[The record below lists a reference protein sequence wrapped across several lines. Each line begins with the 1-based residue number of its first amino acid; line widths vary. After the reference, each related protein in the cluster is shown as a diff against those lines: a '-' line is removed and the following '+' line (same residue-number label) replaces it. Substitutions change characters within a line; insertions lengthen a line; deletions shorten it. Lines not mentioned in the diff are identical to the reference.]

1 MMSVNQ
7 LQPIGLDQID
17 QARFKPVEIISNEL
31 RQNALDGLVAE
42 WAKAPPFYAY
52 RSGLLATVCGRHR
65 DVKEVYMHPERF
77 TVIAPPVAAYK
88 IFDLFGGLESVLQ
101 MDGERHA
108 RIRRLMSPAFSPQ
121 AVMQLSDAIDII
133 IEEKIDRIIDAGHHF
148 DAMADFATDII
159 VRVLLDASFQ
169 LTPAQQAAFVK
180 MNDCIALATTFEP
193 GKPPPDA
200 FLQAVGD
207 VQQVI
212 AEVVAERRTN
222 PGNDMLSHLVTAR
235 DEGKGLTEAELF
247 GQINSICSAA
257 LGTTAATIGGALYT
271 LLKHPEQLAILRE
284 EPALMDSAVDECLR
298 FHGPGIFTFT
308 RFAVE
313 DTEIGG
319 VKIPKNMP
327 VIGSIQA
334 SSYDPDEFPD
344 PLRFDVRRKPKGIL
358 SFGSGPHHCI
368 GSRLGRMIMKKSLQR
383 LLARMPELRFAESDF
398 KPVYGGFPGELA
410 ITVLPLVY

>member
-1 MMSVNQ
+1 MSTVNQ
-7 LQPIGLDQID
+7 TQAIGLDDID
-17 QARFKPVEIISNEL
+17 LSRFKAIEVISEDI
-31 RQNALDGLVAE
+31 RQTAFDGVVSE

-52 RSGLLATVCGRHR
+52 RSGLLATICGRHR
-65 DVKEVYMHPERF
+65 DVKEIYTNPERF
-77 TVIAPPVAAYK
+77 TVIAPAIDAYK
-88 IFDLFGGLESVLQ
+88 VFDLFGGLESVLQ

-108 RIRRLMSPAFSPQ
+108 RIRRLMTPAFTPQ
-121 AVMQLSDAIDII
+121 AVMQLSGAIDAI
-133 IEEKIDRIIDAGHHF
+133 IEEKIDRIIDVGHHF

-159 VRVLLDASFQ
+159 IRVLLDASFQ
-169 LTPAQQAAFVK
+169 LSPAQQAAFAK
-180 MNDCIALATTFEP
+180 MNDCIALATTFEA
-193 GKPPPDA
+193 GKPPPDE
-200 FLQAVGD
+200 FLQAVNE

-212 AEVVAERRTN
+212 AEVVAQRRAK

-235 DEGKGLTEAELF
+235 DEGRGLTESELF

-257 LGTTAATIGGALYT
+257 LGTTAATLGGALYT
-271 LLKHPEQLAILRE
+271 LLKHPEQLAILRN
-284 EPALMDSAVDECLR
+284 EPELMESAVDECLR

-308 RFAVE
+308 RFATE
-313 DTEIGG
+313 DTEVGG

-383 LLARMPELRFAESDF
+383 LLARMPNLRFEKTDF
-398 KPVYGGFPGELA
+398 KPIYAGFPGELS
-410 ITVLPLVY
+410 ITSLPLAF